1 MCGDIES
8 DSPLEQVVVERFRAV
23 ADRYL
28 AAARTGTGR
37 DPNHDYMD
45 HLFSAVLRKCV
56 DDVEDAGDGGA
67 LAQLQAQG
75 VVLSRL
81 AGILTG
87 HLPPAADG
95 LHAAMDALLVGYREA
110 QAGAGEDHRHDH
122 GHDHH
127 HH

>member
-8 DSPLEQVVVERFRAV
+8 ESPLEQRIIEHFRAA

-28 AAARTGTGR
+28 AAAGR
-37 DPNHDYMD
+37 GAGEDPDHNYMD
-45 HLFSAVLRKCV
+45 SLFSTVLRKCV
-56 DDVEDAGDGGA
+56 DDIGAVGDGGG
-67 LAQLQAQG
+67 LEQLQAQG
-75 VVLSRL
+75 VVLARL

-87 HLPPAADG
+87 QLPPAANG

-110 QAGAGEDHRHDH
+110 QSGADGDH
-122 GHDHH
+122 GRGYHH

>member
-8 DSPLEQVVVERFRAV
+8 ETPLEQQIIERFRAV

-28 AAARTGTGR
+28 ADAGSDAAT
-37 DPNHDYMD
+37 DPDHAYMNR
-45 HLFSAVLRKCV
+45 LFSAVLRKCV
-56 DDVEDAGDGGA
+56 DDVGAAGDGA
-67 LAQLQAQG
+67 TLEQLQAQG
-75 VVLSRL
+75 VVLARL

-87 HLPPAADG
+87 QLPPAADG

-110 QAGAGEDHRHDH
+110 QDGTGDDHDH
-122 GHDHH
+122 GHGHH